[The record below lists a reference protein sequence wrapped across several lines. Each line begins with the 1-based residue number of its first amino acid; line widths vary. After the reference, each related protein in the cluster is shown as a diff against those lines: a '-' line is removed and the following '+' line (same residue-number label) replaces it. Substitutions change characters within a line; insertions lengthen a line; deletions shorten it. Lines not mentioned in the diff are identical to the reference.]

1 MPLSAE
7 ERKELESD
15 AKSLGEL
22 QKERDKYVRSDGQ
35 AQSQNAI
42 PNSLRELFSGDPL
55 FDSMIPQPDA

>member
-22 QKERDKYVRSDGQ
+22 QKERDKYVRPDGQ
-35 AQSQNAI
+35 AQSQNVM

-55 FDSMIPQPDA
+55 FDGMLPQPDT